1 MKNPTE
7 NEQLLGEPKQESFLA
22 RGVLKLGVEG
32 FLMANH
38 GTSYFLVQQIPAFD
52 G

>member
-1 MKNPTE
+1 MSSSWVSQSKSLSWP
-7 NEQLLGEPKQESFLA
+7 G
-22 RGVLKLGVEG
+22 GVLKLGVEG